1 VQNSSIIPLKQGDL
15 QFNRPDK
22 VLEYL
27 NGPKTEIDFY
37 KQLHDIRMQKYK
49 AGASTL
55 SNSTVAFGFNAS
67 SVVNSNKLQIKATAK
82 ATQPLAKLQV
92 VINGCPMTV
101 NTNLSADKKS
111 FEQITNIPLNA
122 GPNTIYAWAEDEKG
136 NRSQFAEF
144 KVQGEFADSG
154 KWHFVGIGVSQY
166 KDTSQ
171 NLKYADKDI
180 RDIAKFLAKEYPG
193 IYIDTLF
200 NKNVTASNIQALKQ
214 RLKNTHPDDKVL
226 VSFSGHGL
234 LDDNKKFWFATHD
247 VNFSEPAQNGFSMNA
262 ITGLLEDIPARYR
275 MITLDACHSGDVV
288 AGFTTPSKTEILP
301 EPEEEK
307 STVKGN
313 IVINRKKENNASA
326 SLLLKSM
333 QLIFT
338 DQLSNTGINLIAA
351 SSGTEYALEGEK
363 WNNGVFTY
371 ALINGWNYAA
381 RKETGYNQIH
391 YRDLKQYLQK
401 RVTELTYGQQTP
413 NTVMEN
419 GELDWWLIPKN

>member
-1 VQNSSIIPLKQGDL
+1 
-15 QFNRPDK
+15 
-22 VLEYL
+22 
-27 NGPKTEIDFY
+27 
-37 KQLHDIRMQKYK
+37 M
-49 AGASTL
+49 A
-55 SNSTVAFGFNAS
+55 
-67 SVVNSNKLQIKATAK
+67 
-82 ATQPLAKLQV
+82 
-92 VINGCPMTV
+92 V

-166 KDTSQ
+166 KDTNQ

-180 RDIAKFLAKEYPG
+180 RDIAKFLTKEYPG

-200 NKNVTASNIQALKQ
+200 NENVTATNIQALKQ
-214 RLKNTHPDDKVL
+214 RLKNTRPDDKVL

-234 LDDNKKFWFATHD
+234 LDENKKFWFATHNVD
-247 VNFSEPAQNGFSMNA
+247 FKQPSQNGFSMNA

-275 MITLDACHSGDVV
+275 MITLDACHSGDIVS
-288 AGFTTPSKTEILP
+288 GFTTPTKMAILA
-301 EPEEEK
+301 EPVEEK
-307 STVKGN
+307 STIKGN
-313 IVINRKKENNASA
+313 IVINKKKENNASA

-381 RKETGYNQIH
+381 RKETNYNQIH

>member
-1 VQNSSIIPLKQGDL
+1 
-15 QFNRPDK
+15 
-22 VLEYL
+22 
-27 NGPKTEIDFY
+27 
-37 KQLHDIRMQKYK
+37 MQKYK

-55 SNSTVAFGFNAS
+55 TNSTVPFGFTAS

-166 KDTSQ
+166 KDTNQ

-180 RDIAKFLAKEYPG
+180 RDIAKFLTKEYPG

-200 NKNVTASNIQALKQ
+200 NENVTATNIQALKQ
-214 RLKNTHPDDKVL
+214 RLKNTRPDDKVL

-234 LDDNKKFWFATHD
+234 LDENKKFWFATHNVD
-247 VNFSEPAQNGFSMNA
+247 FKQPSQNGFSMNA

-275 MITLDACHSGDVV
+275 MITLDACHSGDIVS
-288 AGFTTPSKTEILP
+288 GFTTPTKMAILA
-301 EPEEEK
+301 EPVEEK
-307 STVKGN
+307 STIKGN

-381 RKETGYNQIH
+381 RKETNYNQIH